1 MAVYNGE
8 DYLQEAI
15 NSVIYQSFKDFEFI
29 IVNDASSD
37 STFQILESIN
47 DSRVTVIHS
56 EKNEGGAASLR
67 KGIKYAKGKWIAIH
81 DADDIS
87 NLNRFAAQI
96 DFIKRNPEISGVGS
110 LVKCIPGNKHVNE
123 EQLRKDQEVNIRVD
137 KDHIHDY
144 RYWGN
149 AFCHGSM
156 MISKDIYERVGGYN
170 PKYKIA
176 YDYDLWLRMQEVHPL
191 QKVPQVLYNWRIVS
205 NSLSR
210 KNANET
216 TREVWEIEMN
226 YICKQRFAYLN
237 REPAFT
243 IIGKKDAYTNFNSW
257 INKKGGFF
265 VKQFLESDTQST
277 MKKAYKS
284 FLKQKEDAIVLIGDE
299 YSMHILSF
307 LQNRGMKLNKNVFII
322 H

>member
-1 MAVYNGE
+1 
-8 DYLQEAI
+8 
-15 NSVIYQSFKDFEFI
+15 
-29 IVNDASSD
+29 
-37 STFQILESIN
+37 
-47 DSRVTVIHS
+47 
-56 EKNEGGAASLR
+56 
-67 KGIKYAKGKWIAIH
+67 
-81 DADDIS
+81 
-87 NLNRFAAQI
+87 
-96 DFIKRNPEISGVGS
+96 
-110 LVKCIPGNKHVNE
+110 
-123 EQLRKDQEVNIRVD
+123 
-137 KDHIHDY
+137 
-144 RYWGN
+144 
-149 AFCHGSM
+149 M